1 MKHLYPLLLLICL
14 YPAAI
19 FAQVDSANTQTD
31 SLRKD
36 SLRPKPRTIKI
47 TDSARISDPLKRIS
61 DTTNLL
67 FDSLQL
73 KDSIRVKDSLRL
85 VQQAGDSVLRKMT
98 EQVPVQNLKDG
109 DKKIFTGKEYL
120 FYYLIFLLILFGLLR
135 RAFAKYFYDLFRVF
149 FKTTLKQRQTQDQ
162 LLQSSLASV
171 LMNSF
176 FVLSAGLYVNFLLQ
190 YFQLVIADNFWL
202 QYIYCAGAL
211 AAIYVVKFIGLKI
224 TGWLFN
230 VSNAT
235 DSYIF
240 IVFIINKMLGIFL
253 LPFLLL
259 LAFANDPLYSSAMVI
274 SWIGIGLFLIYRFI
288 LSYRALRKEVKLNSF
303 HFILYILG
311 FEVIPLLLIYKL
323 LWLIF

>member
-1 MKHLYPLLLLICL
+1 MKHLNLLLFFICL

-19 FAQVDSANTQTD
+19 FAQVDSTNNQTD

-36 SLRPKPRTIKI
+36 SLSSKPHPKKI
-47 TDSARISDPLKRIS
+47 TDSTRVITKAIFQI
-61 DTTNLL
+61 
-67 FDSLQL
+67 DSLHF
-73 KDSIRVKDSLRL
+73 KDSLRVLDSLRLTQQTSDSLKRKL
-85 VQQAGDSVLRKMT
+85 VEKQIPIQI
-98 EQVPVQNLKDG
+98 LKEG
-109 DKKIFTGKEYL
+109 DKKVFSGKEYL

-190 YFQLVIADNFWL
+190 YFQLVISDNFWL
-202 QYIYCAGAL
+202 QYVYCAGAL
-211 AAIYVVKFIGLKI
+211 AAIYSVKYIGLKI

-323 LWLIF
+323 LLLIF

>member
-1 MKHLYPLLLLICL
+1 MKTFYPLLLFICL

-19 FAQVDSANTQTD
+19 FAQVDSTNDQTD

-36 SLRPKPRTIKI
+36 SLRPKPRTIRI
-47 TDSARISDPLKRIS
+47 TDSTRVIKPTILHI
-61 DTTNLL
+61 
-67 FDSLQL
+67 DSLQL
-73 KDSIRVKDSLRL
+73 KDSVRVKDSLRL
-85 VQQAGDSVLRKMT
+85 VQEVADSLQKKVVEKQL
-98 EQVPVQNLKDG
+98 PVQILKDG

-120 FYYLIFLLILFGLLR
+120 FYYLVILFILFGLLR
-135 RAFAKYFYDLFRVF
+135 RAFAKYFHDLFRVF
-149 FKTTLKQRQTQDQ
+149 FKTTLKQRQTQEQ

-171 LMNSF
+171 LLNSF

-202 QYIYCAGAL
+202 QYLYCAGAL
-211 AAIYVVKFIGLKI
+211 AGIYLVKYIGLKI

-235 DSYIF
+235 DSYTF

-259 LAFANDPLYSSAMVI
+259 LAFANDPLYSSAIVI
-274 SWIGIGLFLIYRFI
+274 SWIGIGLLLIYRFI
-288 LSYRALRKEVKLNSF
+288 LSYGALRKEVKLNSF

-323 LWLIF
+323 LLTIF

>member
-19 FAQVDSANTQTD
+19 FAQVDSTNIQTD

-36 SLRPKPRTIKI
+36 SIRPKPRIIKI
-47 TDSARISDPLKRIS
+47 TNSTKLMDSAILHI
-61 DTTNLL
+61 
-67 FDSLQL
+67 DSLLL
-73 KDSIRVKDSLRL
+73 KDSIRVNDSLRS
-85 VQQAGDSVLRKMT
+85 VQQAADSLQIKLA
-98 EQVPVQNLKDG
+98 ENQLPIQILKEG

-149 FKTTLKQRQTQDQ
+149 FKTTLKQRQTQEQ

-176 FVLSAGLYVNFLLQ
+176 FILSAGLYVNFLLQ
-190 YFQLVIADNFWL
+190 YFQLVMSDNFWL
-202 QYIYCAGAL
+202 QYVYCAGAL
-211 AAIYVVKFIGLKI
+211 AAIYSVKYIGLKI

-274 SWIGIGLFLIYRFI
+274 SWIGISLLLIYRFI
-288 LSYRALRKEVKLNSF
+288 LSYAALRKEVKLNSF

-323 LWLIF
+323 LLLIF

>member
-1 MKHLYPLLLLICL
+1 L
-14 YPAAI
+14 YPASI
-19 FAQVDSANTQTD
+19 FAQVDSTNFQTD

-36 SLRPKPRTIKI
+36 SLRPKPRKIKI
-47 TDSARISDPLKRIS
+47 TDSTIVTKPAILH
-61 DTTNLL
+61 T
-67 FDSLQL
+67 DSLQL
-73 KDSIRVKDSLRL
+73 KDSVRIKDSLQS
-85 VQQAGDSVLRKMT
+85 VQQAADSLHKILAEKQIT
-98 EQVPVQNLKDG
+98 VQILKDG

-149 FKTTLKQRQTQDQ
+149 FKTTLKQRQTQEQ

-190 YFQLVIADNFWL
+190 YFQLVISDNFWL

-211 AAIYVVKFIGLKI
+211 AAIYLVKYIGLKI

-274 SWIGIGLFLIYRFI
+274 SWLGIGLLLIYRFI

-323 LWLIF
+323 LLLIF

>member
-1 MKHLYPLLLLICL
+1 MKQLYPLLFFICL

-19 FAQVDSANTQTD
+19 FAQVDSTYDQTD

-36 SLRPKPRTIKI
+36 SLKPKPHIVKIKDSTSVI
-47 TDSARISDPLKRIS
+47 DSAIFETDSLK
-61 DTTNLL
+61 L
-67 FDSLQL
+67 
-73 KDSIRVKDSLRL
+73 KDSLRIADSL
-85 VQQAGDSVLRKMT
+85 RFVRQSADSLQKKITEKKLQAQVLK
-98 EQVPVQNLKDG
+98 EG

-120 FYYLIFLLILFGLLR
+120 FYYLVLLLILYGLLR

-171 LMNSF
+171 FMNSF
-176 FVLSAGLYVNFLLQ
+176 FVLSAGLYVDFLLQ
-190 YFQLVIADNFWL
+190 YFQLVISDNFWL
-202 QYIYCAGAL
+202 QYIYCGGAL
-211 AAIYVVKFIGLKI
+211 AAIYLVKFVGLKI

-259 LAFANDPLYSSAMVI
+259 LAFAAEPLYSSSMVI
-274 SWIGIGLFLIYRFI
+274 SWIGIGLLLIYRFI
-288 LSYRALRKEVKLNSF
+288 LSYGAIRKEVKLNSF

-311 FEVIPLLLIYKL
+311 FEVVPLLLIYKL
-323 LWLIF
+323 LLVFF

>member
-1 MKHLYPLLLLICL
+1 MKHLYPLLLLICF
-14 YPAAI
+14 YPASV
-19 FAQVDSANTQTD
+19 FAQVDSTNIQVD
-31 SLRKD
+31 SLPKD
-36 SLRPKPRTIKI
+36 SLRPKPRTIRI
-47 TDSARISDPLKRIS
+47 TDTTRIFKPAILHI
-61 DTTNLL
+61 
-67 FDSLQL
+67 DSLQL
-73 KDSIRVKDSLRL
+73 KDSIRVKDSLRS
-85 VQQAGDSVLRKMT
+85 VQQAADSLRKKLT
-98 EQVPVQNLKDG
+98 EQLPVQNLKDG
-109 DKKIFTGKEYL
+109 EKKIFTGKEYL

-149 FKTTLKQRQTQDQ
+149 FKTTLKQRQTQEQ

-176 FVLSAGLYVNFLLQ
+176 FVLSAGLYVDFLLQ
-190 YFQLVIADNFWL
+190 YFQLVISDNFWL
-202 QYIYCAGAL
+202 QYVYCAGAL
-211 AAIYVVKFIGLKI
+211 AAIYSVKYIGLKI

-259 LAFANDPLYSSAMVI
+259 LAFANDPLYSSAMFI
-274 SWIGIGLFLIYRFI
+274 SWIGIGLLLIYRFI
-288 LSYRALRKEVKLNSF
+288 LSYGALRKEVKLNSF

-323 LWLIF
+323 LLIIF

>member
-1 MKHLYPLLLLICL
+1 MKHLYPLLLFVCL
-14 YPAAI
+14 YPASV
-19 FAQVDSANTQTD
+19 FAQVDSTNNQTD

-36 SLRPKPRTIKI
+36 SLRPKPRTIRNA
-47 TDSARISDPLKRIS
+47 DSTRVIKPTFLDI
-61 DTTNLL
+61 
-67 FDSLQL
+67 DSLQL
-73 KDSIRVKDSLRL
+73 KDSTRVRDSLRS
-85 VQQAGDSVLRKMT
+85 VQLAADSLQKKLA
-98 EQVPVQNLKDG
+98 EQSPSKILKDG
-109 DKKIFTGKEYL
+109 EKKNFTGKEYL
-120 FYYLIFLLILFGLLR
+120 FYYLVLLLILFGLLR

-149 FKTTLKQRQTQDQ
+149 FKTTLKQRQTQEQ

-176 FVLSAGLYVNFLLQ
+176 FVLTGGLYANFLLQ
-190 YFQLVIADNFWL
+190 YFKLVISDNFWL
-202 QYIYCAGAL
+202 QYVYCTGAL
-211 AAIYVVKFIGLKI
+211 AAIYLIKYIGLKI

-235 DSYIF
+235 DSYVF

-259 LAFANDPLYSSAMVI
+259 LAFANDPLYSSAMII
-274 SWIGIGLFLIYRFI
+274 SWIGIGLLLIYRFI
-288 LSYRALRKEVKLNSF
+288 LSYGALRKEVKLNSF

-323 LWLIF
+323 LLLIF

>member
-1 MKHLYPLLLLICL
+1 MKHLNLFLLFICL

-19 FAQVDSANTQTD
+19 FAQVDSINNQTD

-36 SLRPKPRTIKI
+36 SLRPKPYPKKI
-47 TDSARISDPLKRIS
+47 TDSTRI
-61 DTTNLL
+61 TTKTI
-67 FDSLQL
+67 FQIDSLHL
-73 KDSIRVKDSLRL
+73 KDSLRVIDSLRL
-85 VQQAGDSVLRKMT
+85 VRQISDSLKRKPSEKQIPAQVLK
-98 EQVPVQNLKDG
+98 EG
-109 DKKIFTGKEYL
+109 DKKVFSGKEYL
-120 FYYLIFLLILFGLLR
+120 FYYLVFLFIVFGLLR

-149 FKTTLKQRQTQDQ
+149 FKTTLKQRQTQEQ

-171 LMNSF
+171 FMNSF

-190 YFQLVIADNFWL
+190 YFHLIISENFWL
-202 QYIYCAGAL
+202 QYIYCIGAL
-211 AAIYVVKFIGLKI
+211 AAIYLVKFIGLKI

-230 VSNAT
+230 VTNTT

-259 LAFANDPLYSSAMVI
+259 LAFAKDPLYSSAMLI
-274 SWIGIGLFLIYRFI
+274 SWIALGLLLIYRFI
-288 LSYRALRKEVKLNSF
+288 LSYSAVRKEVKLNSF

-323 LWLIF
+323 LLIIF

>member
-1 MKHLYPLLLLICL
+1 MKHLKLLLFFICL
-14 YPAAI
+14 YPVAI
-19 FAQVDSANTQTD
+19 FAQVDSSNSQTD

-36 SLRPKPRTIKI
+36 TLRPKPRPKKI
-47 TDSARISDPLKRIS
+47 TDSTRV
-61 DTTNLL
+61 TTRSI
-67 FDSLQL
+67 FKIDSLH
-73 KDSIRVKDSLRL
+73 IKDSLRVIDSL
-85 VQQAGDSVLRKMT
+85 RSAQQAADSLNKT
-98 EQVPVQNLKDG
+98 EHQMPTQILKEG
-109 DKKIFTGKEYL
+109 DKKVFQGKEFL

-171 LMNSF
+171 FMNSF

-190 YFQLVIADNFWL
+190 YFHLVFSDNFWL
-202 QYIYCAGAL
+202 QYVYCIGAL
-211 AAIYVVKFIGLKI
+211 AAIYLVKFIGLKI

-230 VSNAT
+230 VSNTT

-259 LAFANDPLYSSAMVI
+259 LAFANDPLYSYAMFI
-274 SWIGIGLFLIYRFI
+274 SWIGLGLLLIYRFI
-288 LSYRALRKEVKLNSF
+288 LSYSAVRKEVKLNSF

-323 LWLIF
+323 LLVIF